1 MQVRTTRGTSQCFP
15 LPNAGQTSHGARM
28 TLAHSPCPPCLIADF
43 LRLAGAL
50 NLLTAFE
57 LGDIFLSTTASM
69 GALGA
74 LSYAEFLQAL
84 VRCALV
90 AYSKTSRS
98 TIAVKLSSLLLRM
111 REARA
116 RRRL

>member
-1 MQVRTTRGTSQCFP
+1 
-15 LPNAGQTSHGARM
+15 M
-28 TLAHSPCPPCLIADF
+28 TLTHSPCPPCLIADF
-43 LRLAGAL
+43 LRLAGAWD
-50 NLLTAFE
+50 LTAFE
-57 LGDIFLSTTASM
+57 VGDIFLSTTASM